1 MEVHLR
7 WGIAIVGIALLSPA
21 GAYGAKPGD
30 RVKKVTVESY
40 PAVVTVDGA
49 TASARPLRGV
59 RRVLDARGRTVSS
72 STFAA
77 GAPQRFVASQADT
90 GYACINNKQR
100 RGFVAY
106 APWRRSASKDAYYFQ
121 YIYSLYKQNRA
132 RRLVGASGRRYR
144 TKQYELCSTGNA
156 HSRGG
161 NHLSRAVTSFAT
173 TNRVSRVIG
182 WKAGKGARA
191 GTVSASLGFAVPVG
205 PVTINGSV
213 DVHPQDTFSGGQGPD
228 QDASSAFKGHERNQV
243 NAMWEGSDTFR
254 WQGSTHFEGNVGHG
268 LWEYRQT
275 TAAPSFLIEP
285 SVRWFCGHPF
295 GIGCA

>member
-1 MEVHLR
+1 MGLR
-7 WGIAIVGIALLSPA
+7 GRLGIAICAVALVVPA
-21 GAYGAKPGD
+21 TASANAGD
-30 RVKKVTVESY
+30 RVSRVTVESY
-40 PAVVTVDGA
+40 PAIVSVDGA

-59 RRVLDARGRTVSS
+59 RRVLDAQGRTVSRS
-72 STFAA
+72 SFLAA
-77 GAPQRFVASQADT
+77 APRRVVASTADT
-90 GYACINNKQR
+90 GYACVNNRQR

-106 APWRRSASKDAYYFQ
+106 TPWRRSASKDAYYFQ
-121 YIYSLYKQNRA
+121 YVYSLYKQNRA
-132 RRLVGASGRRYR
+132 RRLVSPSGRNYR
-144 TKQYELCSTGNA
+144 SKQYEMCSTGNA

-161 NHLSRAVTSFAT
+161 NHLSRAVTSFT
-173 TNRVSRVIG
+173 TANTRSQIIG
-182 WKAGKGARA
+182 WKWGKGTRQ

-213 DVHPQDTFSGGQGPD
+213 DVHPQDTFTGGQGPD
-228 QDASSAFKGHERNQV
+228 KDASDIFDGHELNQV

-268 LWEYRQT
+268 LWEYRQSSR
-275 TAAPSFLIEP
+275 APTFYIEP

>member
-1 MEVHLR
+1 MGLR
-7 WGIAIVGIALLSPA
+7 GSVGVAIFGVALVWPA
-21 GAYGAKPGD
+21 TVSAKAGD
-30 RVKKVTVESY
+30 RVARVMVDSY
-40 PAVVTVDGA
+40 PAIVSVDGA
-49 TASARPLRGV
+49 TASARPLAAT
-59 RRVLDARGRTVSS
+59 RRVLDARGRTVSQS
-72 STFAA
+72 SFAA
-77 GAPQRFVASQADT
+77 EAPQRVLAGTAAT
-90 GYACINNKQR
+90 GYACVNNR
-100 RGFVAY
+100 SRNGFVAY
-106 APWRRSASKDAYYFQ
+106 TPWRRSASQDAYYFQ

-132 RRLVGASGRRYR
+132 RRLVSPSGTRYR
-144 TKQYELCSTGNA
+144 SKQYEMCSTGNA

-161 NHLSRAVTSFAT
+161 NHLSRAVTSFT
-173 TNRVSRVIG
+173 TSNRRSQIIG
-182 WKAGKGARA
+182 WKAGKGVRQ

-228 QDASSAFKGHERNQV
+228 KDASDVFDGHELNQV

-275 TAAPSFLIEP
+275 SRAPGFYIEP